1 MAKVVFYCNDEKENI
16 SIFEYYAQDIT
27 AIEALG
33 HEVIVCTRYREIP
46 LNFDYIFVWW
56 WTYALVPVI
65 FAKMIGAKSIVT
77 GAFNF
82 RFPKGFEGI
91 DYFSRPLWQRFLISS
106 AAKLADVNIFINDF
120 EENDCKVFFDLKRTY
135 ISPCVVGEDYF
146 NNSKE
151 VEGDFLFNIAWSGK
165 DNLVRK
171 GIPEL
176 LDAIKILK
184 SRGREVK
191 LKLAGKKGDGFEW
204 LQNKI
209 ETLGLS
215 SNVELL
221 GKITFEQKLNLLR
234 KCILYVQPSH
244 YEGFG
249 LGIAEAMSSSCCVVT
264 CDAGAVRSVVGEAG
278 VYSNNRDSIDL
289 ADKIEMLLIDK
300 KLRLKIQSDAY
311 ARALESFSPK
321 SKIKLFSEIFN

>member
-16 SIFEYYAQDIT
+16 SIFEYYAQDIS

-33 HEVIVCTRYREIP
+33 HEVVVCTRYREIP

-56 WTYALVPVI
+56 WTYALVPVF
-65 FAKMIGAKSIVT
+65 FAKIIGAKSIVT

-82 RFPKGFEGI
+82 RFPKGFKGV

-106 AAKLADVNIFINDF
+106 ATKMADVNIFINDF
-120 EENDCKVFFDLKRTY
+120 EENDCKEFFGLKRTY

-146 NNSKE
+146 DNSRE
-151 VEGDFLFNIAWSGK
+151 GEGDFLFNIAWSGK

-176 LDAIKILK
+176 LEAVKILK
-184 SRGREVK
+184 DRGREVK

-221 GKITFEQKLNLLR
+221 GKITFEQKLKLL
-234 KCILYVQPSH
+234 KQCILYVQPSH

-249 LGIAEAMSSSCCVVT
+249 LGIAEAMSTSCCVVT

-278 VYSNNRDSIDL
+278 IYSNNRDSVDL
-289 ADKIEMLLIDK
+289 ADKIELLLSDK
-300 KLRLKIQSDAY
+300 ALRHTIQSDAY
-311 ARALESFSPK
+311 ARAIENFSPK
-321 SKIKLFSEIFN
+321 SKIKLFSQIFN